1 MDNERT
7 TQEVIELLGL
17 DCDRCHEEL
26 LASIDAGEAD
36 AHGNIDADY
45 EFHARQLI
53 RAIFAYIE
61 ATTFSVKASSAWRCM
76 EDNLDITPQE
86 RYFATDTEYELN
98 DRGEVVE
105 AIAKIS
111 LARNIRFALSLN
123 RKAHKV
129 SEPFDSSVEWWS
141 CLKEAIKIRDRLT
154 HPKWPTDLDVSGEEV
169 VKALKAKQGFEEE
182 LLRYG
187 NTYAAKPIHQR
198 GSAR

>member
-1 MDNERT
+1 MDDERT
-7 TQEVIELLGL
+7 TQEVIQLLGQ

-26 LASIDAGEAD
+26 LASIDAGETD
-36 AHGNIDADY
+36 PEGNVDADY

-76 EDNLDITPQE
+76 EENIDISPQE
-86 RYFATDTEYELN
+86 RYFATDTEYELD

-111 LARNIRFALSLN
+111 LARNIRFALALN

-129 SEPFDSSVEWWS
+129 SEPFDPSVEWWS
-141 CLKEAIKIRDRLT
+141 CLKEAIKIRDRLI
-154 HPKWPTDLDVSGEEV
+154 HPKWPGDLDVSGKEI
-169 VKALKAKQGFEEE
+169 VKVLKAKQGFEEE
-182 LLRYG
+182 LLRHE
-187 NTYAAKPIHQR
+187 NRDAA
-198 GSAR
+198 